1 VRTTSRA
8 SAGGR
13 SAGTTTSS
21 AATTGA
27 GVAGSQ
33 RLPEAAR
40 GPRKH
45 GSVGGGASVA
55 GSVAGSVASQTAGST
70 AALGGSLDSSVGPAL
85 INTTTAVADAVAAA
99 AAAAAAAV
107 SAARVTGGATRFDPA
122 TGGVHAESL
131 IRYGCYS
138 DLTGVLAG
146 HSVELSAAS
155 NALALKLMRA
165 AAVGSPVAGG
175 TAVSSSVGAS
185 VPAFSPETGQMSGG
199 TGTGS
204 VAAGAAVAALTRGI
218 APPQGLLATPPPAPL
233 PVNWRWLTVMTLGAV
248 LPCAL
253 VHQLLFHACL
263 AAVASDMTAVASP
276 QLPGL
281 DAGLLLSHTAQPPH
295 ASVQLLPP
303 GAAAASAQAFV
314 LLSLVVWLCASSAHF
329 VYRSH
334 RVLAHRP
341 TRNPLW
347 KGSLALAVALQ
358 LAHSWAVCALYGGP
372 SPPRLLLRLPLH
384 VWAVGL
390 LFQAASFAWI
400 GYLKGWDS
408 RDYER
413 TMSRLRAYFDTRL
426 GMYSPR

>member
-1 VRTTSRA
+1 
-8 SAGGR
+8 
-13 SAGTTTSS
+13 
-21 AATTGA
+21 
-27 GVAGSQ
+27 
-33 RLPEAAR
+33 
-40 GPRKH
+40 
-45 GSVGGGASVA
+45 
-55 GSVAGSVASQTAGST
+55 VASQTAGST
-70 AALGGSLDSSVGPAL
+70 AAAGSSLDSSVGPAL

-165 AAVGSPVAGG
+165 AAVGSPAAGG
-175 TAVSSSVGAS
+175 TGASSSASAGVPAVS
-185 VPAFSPETGQMSGG
+185 PEAGQMGG
-199 TGTGS
+199 STSTGA
-204 VAAGAAVAALTRGI
+204 VAAGAAAAALTRGI

-233 PVNWRWLTVMTLGAV
+233 PMNWRWLTGITLGAV

-263 AAVASDMTAVASP
+263 AAVAFDTTAAAP
-276 QLPGL
+276 PHLPSLG
-281 DAGLLLSHTAQPPH
+281 AGLHPPHTGQPPH
-295 ASVQLLPP
+295 ASIQLLPA

-334 RVLAHRP
+334 SVLAHRP

-347 KGSLALAVALQ
+347 KGSLAVALTLQ
-358 LAHSWAVCALYGGP
+358 LAHSWAVSALYGGP

-384 VWAVGL
+384 TWAVGL

-400 GYLKGWDS
+400 GYLKG
-408 RDYER
+408 RDGREYER